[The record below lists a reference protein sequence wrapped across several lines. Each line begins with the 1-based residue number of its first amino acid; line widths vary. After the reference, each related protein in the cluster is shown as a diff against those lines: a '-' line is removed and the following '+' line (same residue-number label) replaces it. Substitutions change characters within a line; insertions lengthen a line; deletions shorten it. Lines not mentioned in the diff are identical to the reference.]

1 MREFYGFDDTALA
14 LLDKLD
20 TVVRESIAPAAAGVD
35 REAAFPRA
43 QLQALGAAGFYGLTV
58 DPKYG
63 GLGQGPRVFAA
74 VIETIAR
81 ACGSTA
87 MVYLM
92 HVCGTQVIAARLPGG
107 GAGEKILRDIAAGK
121 HLTTLA
127 FSEKGSRSHFW
138 APVSKETRAGT
149 GKRLAAEKSW
159 VTSAG
164 EATSYVVSTLAAEA
178 KTATESTLYL
188 VAAGARGLGVT
199 GRFDGLGLRGNASA
213 PMKLEGVE
221 VSDADLVS
229 EPGKGFDVMMGVVLP
244 WFQVGAAAVA
254 VGTAEAA
261 FVATAAH
268 LGAARLEHM
277 GVTLAEALPNLRAS
291 VATMRTEIDR
301 SRAQLAFTA
310 GAMEKPGP
318 HTMPAVLSA
327 KLQAGDMALT
337 VTDLAMRTCGGAA
350 FSKQLSVERHFRD
363 ARAGSVMAPTSDAL
377 KDFLGKAVLGLPLF

>member
-1 MREFYGFDDTALA
+1 MREFYDLEASP

-20 TVVRESIAPAAAGVD
+20 KIVRATIAPAAPAID

-43 QLQALGAAGFYGLTV
+43 QLQELGAAGFLGLTI
-58 DPKYG
+58 PTELG

-74 VIETIAR
+74 VVENIAR

-92 HVCGTQVIAARLPGG
+92 HICGTQVIAARRGHEQL
-107 GAGEKILRDIAAGK
+107 LRDIAAGR

-138 APVSKETRAGT
+138 APVSKETQVGAIR
-149 GKRLAAEKSW
+149 RLNAEKSF

-164 EATSYVVSTLAAEA
+164 EASSYVVSTLAADA
-178 KTATESTLYL
+178 ATATTSTLYL
-188 VAAGARGLGVT
+188 VNASARGLGVT
-199 GRFDGLGLRGNASA
+199 GAFNGLGLRGNSSA
-213 PMKLEGVE
+213 PMRLEGVE
-221 VSDADLVS
+221 VAEADLVS

-244 WFQVGAAAVA
+244 WFQLGAAAVA

-261 FVATAAH
+261 FAATAAH
-268 LGAARLEHM
+268 LGSARFEHM
-277 GVTLAEALPNLRAS
+277 GQTLGEALPNLRAHL
-291 VATMRTEIDR
+291 ADMRTQVDR
-301 SRAQLAFTA
+301 SRAQVAFCA

-318 HTMPAVLSA
+318 HTMPAVLAS
-327 KLQAGDMALT
+327 KLQAADMALE
-337 VTDLAMRTCGGAA
+337 VTDWAMRVCGGAA

-363 ARAGSVMAPTSDAL
+363 ARAGSVMAPTSEAL
-377 KDFLGKAVLGLPLF
+377 KDFLGKALLGLPLF